1 MIFLTVG
8 TSHFDALIK
17 EMDDLAESGT
27 ITESILAQIGT
38 GTYIPRNFRYVRLL
52 RNLNRAYAMADVI
65 VSAGGAGTTVECT
78 TRGLKLV
85 VVENKS
91 VMEGH
96 QRELIEELNRRGHL
110 AWCRSLDELPSCI
123 EYAKKTDFEPFVTD
137 ASRAHKIILDLLSPS
152 KC

>member
-1 MIFLTVG
+1 LIFLTVG
-8 TSHFDALIK
+8 TSHFDALVK

-27 ITESILAQIGT
+27 VTESILAQIGT
-38 GTYIPRNFRYVRLL
+38 GTYIPRNFRYIRLL

-65 VSAGGAGTTVECT
+65 VSAGGAGTTIECT

-96 QRELIEELNRRGHL
+96 QIQLIEELNRRGHL
-110 AWCRSLDELPSCI
+110 VWCRNLNELPHCI
-123 EYAKKTDFEPFVTD
+123 ELAKKTDLKPFVTD
-137 ASRAHKIILDLLSPS
+137 APRAHKIILNLLGTSE
-152 KC
+152 C